1 MKKLLMI
8 CIGVFLMANEVA
20 IVRSIEGIVTAKD
33 INGVRA
39 LIKGDKIQNGMI
51 IVTEVNS
58 KVKLTFNDNSNLMIG
73 QNSLINIDKFIFK
86 PIEKEYK
93 FNLSLEKGSAS
104 FESGKIGKLSP
115 QSFSLKTPDGI
126 VGIRGT
132 KFIVKVE

>member
-51 IVTEVNS
+51 IVTEENS

-115 QSFSLKTPDGI
+115 ESFSLKTPDG
-126 VGIRGT
+126 R
-132 KFIVKVE
+132 